1 MKRKSDTRSQA
12 SSISYQNTRI
22 QHPTSRIQHPTSRIT
37 PVEALGKIQRYCAYQ
52 ERSHQEVKY
61 KLYSYGLT
69 SDEVDEII
77 SRLITDN
84 FVNEERFAKAFAG
97 GKFRI
102 KKWGRNKIEHELES
116 LGLTKNC
123 ISRGLKEIDA
133 ADYNKTLLALLKKKA
148 IEVSAENLFAKR
160 NKVARF
166 AISKGY
172 EPELVWEMV
181 KDLVQS

>member
-1 MKRKSDTRSQA
+1 MRKSNTKYPASGIQHQA
-12 SSISYQNTRI
+12 SI
-22 QHPTSRIQHPTSRIT
+22 IT
-37 PVEALGKIQRYCAYQ
+37 PTEALGKIQKYCAYQ

-61 KLYSYGLT
+61 KLHSYGLST
-69 SDEVDEII
+69 DEADEII

-123 ISRGLKEIDA
+123 ISRGLKEIDSA
-133 ADYNKTLLALLKKKA
+133 HYNKTLRTLITKKA
-148 IEVSAENLFAKR
+148 QEVSEENKYAKR

-181 KDLVQS
+181 KVLMKD